1 MKKGHYIWNRVE
13 RVDKENLPHVV
24 TEAFASWEADESK
37 HLEYLSEDKKRRVIY
52 NINKQRKQMKENLY
66 FLGYQVN

>member
-1 MKKGHYIWNRVE
+1 MSKGHYIWNRVE
-13 RVDKENLPHVV
+13 RVDKKNLPHVV
-24 TEAFASWEADESK
+24 VNAFNEWQSQESR

>member
-13 RVDKENLPHVV
+13 RVDKEKLPHVV

-37 HLEYLSEDKKRRVIY
+37 HLKYLSEAKKVEILC

>member
-13 RVDKENLPHVV
+13 RVDKEKLPHVV

-37 HLEYLSEDKKRRVIY
+37 HLEYLAEDKKRRVIY

>member
-1 MKKGHYIWNRVE
+1 MSKGHYIWNRVE
-13 RVDKENLPHVV
+13 RVDKKNLPHVV
-24 TEAFASWEADESK
+24 VNAFNKWQSQESR

-52 NINKQRKQMKENLY
+52 NINKQKKQMKENLY